1 MADHIGFRLAMQAAG
16 LVPPKVLLD
25 DGRIHRCG
33 IDGKK
38 PSNKSGAYR
47 LTPDGEFGGFQNWA
61 DGSEWRE
68 WRAAKPS
75 QLTPEQ
81 RCSFLAAQRAA
92 ADKERAERRAARDK
106 AKWMWS
112 QAKEGQHP
120 YLDAKGICS
129 NGSRVLGQLLL
140 VPMMDWDGEIHSVQ
154 TISIEGEKRFLK
166 GGRLGGCFH
175 WVRIG
180 QQSGPMI
187 YVCEGFATAAT
198 VHAATGG
205 KPAVV
210 AFCAS
215 NLLPVSRVL
224 REHLPRVVLVICAD
238 NDKKTPGNPGVT
250 AATAAALAVGGRVAI
265 PEVADGTDFNDV
277 AQSMGLGE
285 ARKQLSTS
293 KKPIKSIDEKKDDR
307 YPGDSPARA
316 ECPLSDPI
324 SVDRGSSTE
333 TYQVDTGGSR

>member
-16 LVPPKVLLD
+16 LVPPKALLD

-33 IDGKK
+33 VDGKK

-47 LTPDGEFGGFQNWA
+47 LTPDGEFGGMQNWA

-120 YLDAKGICS
+120 YLDRKGICS
-129 NGSRVLGQLLL
+129 NGSRVLGDLLL
-140 VPMMDWDGEIHSVQ
+140 VPMLDWDGQIHSIQ
-154 TISIEGEKRFLK
+154 TITTEGEKRFLK
-166 GGRLGGCFH
+166 GGKLGGCFH

-180 QQSGPMI
+180 QQTGPI
-187 YVCEGFATAAT
+187 LYVCEGFATAAT

-215 NLLPVSRVL
+215 NLLPVGRVL
-224 REHLPRVVLVICAD
+224 RENLPRVAIIFCAD
-238 NDKKTPGNPGVT
+238 NDAKTPGNPGVT
-250 AATAAALAVGGRVAI
+250 AATAAALAVHGRIVV
-265 PEVADGTDFNDV
+265 PLVDGGTDFNDV
-277 AQSMGLGE
+277 ANTLGTAE
-285 ARKQLSTS
+285 AKMQIATS
-293 KKPIKSIDEKKDDR
+293 QKPIKTVDEKEDR
-307 YPGDSPARA
+307 DYPRDSPPRGMS
-316 ECPLSDPI
+316 PLL
-324 SVDRGSSTE
+324 
-333 TYQVDTGGSR
+333 